1 MYCLLRKRIFFLF
14 SLTIAM
20 VIVFATFSQKNVL
33 AGKNVHSFHLPS
45 VFKQGSDVRNREI
58 SFDVKYPG
66 DITID
71 ASWKP
76 VEKKLTITIYD
87 QEGNSLVSK
96 KDVSPV
102 NLVYEY
108 TEEHFKKVKYLG
120 NTFRIGISKSP
131 FKTINGSV
139 EIITPSKKVIQ
150 EKDPINARGP
160 FGTLVEEEKEEE
172 SEN

>member
-1 MYCLLRKRIFFLF
+1 MYCLLRKRIIFLF

-33 AGKNVHSFHLPS
+33 AGKSVHSFHLPS

-66 DITID
+66 NIKVD
-71 ASWKP
+71 ASWRADHKKP
-76 VEKKLTITIYD
+76 LERKLRITLYD

-102 NLVYEY
+102 HLVYEC
-108 TEEHFKKVKYLG
+108 TEEHFKKAKYLG
-120 NTFRIGISKSP
+120 NTFMIEISKSP
-131 FKTINGSV
+131 FRTINGSV
-139 EIITPSKKVIQ
+139 KIITPDKKAV
-150 EKDPINARGP
+150 EKDDSPNTRGP
-160 FGTLVEEEKEEE
+160 FGTFAEEE
-172 SEN
+172 